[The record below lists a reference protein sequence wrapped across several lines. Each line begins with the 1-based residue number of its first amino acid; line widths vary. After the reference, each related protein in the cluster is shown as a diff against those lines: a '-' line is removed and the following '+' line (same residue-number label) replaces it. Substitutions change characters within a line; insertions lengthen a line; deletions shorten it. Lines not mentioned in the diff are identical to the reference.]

1 MAAKTFMKKQTNEN
15 VKKELSNSLRQTDED
30 DDEETEIKTVN
41 NLIEAIEV
49 INHYE
54 EMIKTQ
60 HIQVILHVYIQAEIQ
75 SL

>member
-1 MAAKTFMKKQTNEN
+1 MKKQTNEN

>member
-1 MAAKTFMKKQTNEN
+1 MKKQTNEN

-60 HIQVILHVYIQAEIQ
+60 HIQVIQHVYIQAEIQ